1 MILASDWIA
10 FHADRTPEKLALIDQ
25 QTGRRF
31 TYGEFNERSAVEG
44 PPISGLLL
52 TRRSE
57 KRLTH
62 FPSFRHLPQRGQ
74 EI

>member
-31 TYGEFNERSAVEG
+31 TYGEFNDRSA
-44 PPISGLLL
+44 
-52 TRRSE
+52 
-57 KRLTH
+57 RLAGV
-62 FPSFRHLPQRGQ
+62 SA
-74 EI
+74 